1 MAVGGKEYTMSRSKE
16 LTKKTLIIT
25 IGKVSTQFVTF
36 LLLPLYTTLLSTE
49 EYGTVDLITTLVQ
62 LFIPV
67 ISLMIDQGVFRYLL
81 NCKNDD
87 ERKKTVSNAFFI
99 LVGLSGI
106 TVIIYLL
113 MAIFISSTYKVWVVL
128 ILLATAFSNL
138 FLQIARG
145 INRTTDY
152 ALGSFICS
160 AATIVLNVLCIA
172 FFRMGAVGMLIATFA
187 GNLICCIFTFFRLN
201 IYKYI
206 SIHSIDKKLA
216 IEELRYS
223 IPLVPNQL
231 SVWVM
236 NSSDRLIVT
245 FILGAAANGVLAV
258 SLKFPAI
265 YLTFF
270 NIFLLAWHEMGA
282 VHYFDEDRDEFFSDM
297 FEKVISIF
305 STLCLEV
312 MVVLPI
318 VFGWLVNS
326 AYHEA
331 YYNIP
336 IYLIASLFNVVVGLL
351 GVVYVATKKTAEIAK
366 TTIISAVVNIF
377 VNVALIKFIGLYAAS
392 ISTFVGYL
400 VTMVYRVYDTKKY
413 LNINY
418 NIKQYLLIAVAL
430 IVCSAIYYLE
440 NLVVSLVFLPIF
452 IIIALWVNKNIL
464 NEILKIAKKKIGK

>member
-1 MAVGGKEYTMSRSKE
+1 MSRSRD
-16 LTKKTLIIT
+16 LTRKTLIIT
-25 IGKVSTQFVTF
+25 IGKVSTQFVAF

-49 EYGTVDLITTLVQ
+49 AYGTVDLITTLVQ

-81 NCKNDD
+81 NCELDD
-87 ERKKTVSNAFFI
+87 DRKKTISSAFFI
-99 LVGLSGI
+99 LLGLSGL
-106 TVIIYLL
+106 TVVIYLL
-113 MAIFISSTYKVWVVL
+113 SAIFISSTYKVWVVL

-145 INRTTDY
+145 VNRTIDY

-160 AATIVLNVLCIA
+160 AVTIILNVLCIA
-172 FFRMGAVGMLIATFA
+172 FFRMGAVGMLIAA
-187 GNLICCIFTFFRLN
+187 LVGNLICCIFSFFRLQ
-201 IYKYI
+201 IHKYI
-206 SIHSIDKKLA
+206 SFNSLDKKMA
-216 IEELRYS
+216 IDELKYS
-223 IPLVPNQL
+223 VPLVPNQL

-245 FILGAAANGVLAV
+245 FILGTAANGLLAV
-258 SLKFPAI
+258 SHKFPAI

-297 FEKVISIF
+297 LEKVISIF
-305 STLCLEV
+305 STLCLGV

-318 VFGWLVNS
+318 VFGWLVTS

-331 YYNIP
+331 YYNVP

-366 TTIISAVVNIF
+366 TTIISAIINILVNI
-377 VNVALIKFIGLYAAS
+377 ALIEFIGLYAAS

-400 VTMVYRVYDTKKY
+400 ITMVYRIYDTKKY
-413 LNINY
+413 LNIKY
-418 NIKQYLLIAVAL
+418 NIKQYLLIAVAFL
-430 IVCSAIYYLE
+430 VCLTIYYLE
-440 NLVVSLVFLPIF
+440 NLMVSLVFLPAF
-452 IIIALWVNKNIL
+452 VLVALWVNKNVL
-464 NEILKIAKKKIGK
+464 KEILIFAKKKIGK

>member
-1 MAVGGKEYTMSRSKE
+1 MSRSKE
-16 LTKKTLIIT
+16 LTNKTLIIT

-62 LFIPV
+62 LFIPIV
-67 ISLMIDQGVFRYLL
+67 SLMIDQGVFRYLL
-81 NCKNDD
+81 NCENDD
-87 ERKKTVSNAFFI
+87 DRKKTVSNAFFI
-99 LVGLSGI
+99 LVGLSGA
-106 TVIIYLL
+106 TVAIYLF
-113 MAIFISSTYKVWVVL
+113 ISVFISSTYKVWVVL

-160 AATIVLNVLCIA
+160 TATIVLNVLCIA

-187 GNLICCIFTFFRLN
+187 GNLICCIFSFFRLK
-201 IYKYI
+201 IYEYI
-206 SIHSIDKKLA
+206 SVSSLDKMLA
-216 IEELRYS
+216 TDELKYS
-223 IPLVPNQL
+223 VPLVPNQL

-258 SLKFPAI
+258 SHKFPAI

-297 FEKVISIF
+297 LEKVISIF
-305 STLCLEV
+305 STLCLGI

-318 VFGWLVNS
+318 VFSCLVNS

-331 YYNIP
+331 YYNVP
-336 IYLIASLFNVVVGLL
+336 IYLVASLFNVVVGLL
-351 GVVYVATKKTAEIAK
+351 GVVYVATKKTVEIAK
-366 TTIISAVVNIF
+366 TTIVSAIINIF

-400 VTMVYRVYDTKKY
+400 VTMVYRIYDTKKY
-413 LNINY
+413 LNIRY
-418 NIKQYLLIAVAL
+418 NIKQYLLITVAL
-430 IVCSAIYYLE
+430 VVCSIIYYLE
-440 NLVVSLVFLPIF
+440 NLVVSLVFLPVF
-452 IIIALWVNKNIL
+452 VLMALWVNKNVL
-464 NEILKIAKKKIGK
+464 NEMLVFVKKKIGK